1 MTTARHRD
9 AAAGVVVVPI
19 APAHAASFH
28 AALDEVAREQ
38 RYLAQTAAP
47 PLAKI
52 EGFVRDGVAA
62 DAVQFVALDGERV
75 VGWADVFPDWPAS
88 TAHRGHLGMG
98 VLAAWRGRGLG
109 RRLLQACIDKA
120 WAKGLTRIELES
132 RADNTAA
139 IALYTALGFQ
149 REGVKRQ
156 AMRFGEAY
164 FDTIQMALLRPAP
177 APATDAPLTPLTPTT
192 PLAPRPPAR

>member
-98 VLAAWRGRGLG
+98 VLAAWRGRGIG
-109 RRLLQACIDKA
+109 RRLIGAALDAAQARFEQVDLDVYAGNAAAHRLYRAAGFVEQGRKRGGRKLDGAYDDII
-120 WAKGLTRIELES
+120 LMTRFFKE
-132 RADNTAA
+132 
-139 IALYTALGFQ
+139 
-149 REGVKRQ
+149 
-156 AMRFGEAY
+156 
-164 FDTIQMALLRPAP
+164 PA
-177 APATDAPLTPLTPTT
+177 
-192 PLAPRPPAR
+192 